1 MLTLQNISISK
12 HLSSTRTTTLILTC
26 FVLISSLLILI
37 NYPSTT
43 NTLLSTLS
51 FQLFSFSNTTNSF
64 ANNNSNVDP
73 PSNKKHCDIFDG
85 RWVYDDSYPVYDP
98 SSCPY
103 VEPGF
108 SCFNNGRHDLGYLKY
123 RWQPYGC
130 DIPRFDAKKMM
141 EMLRGKR
148 LVFVGDSLSR
158 NMCQSLI
165 CHLMAFKGQTYRS
178 GLFYNYYF
186 KDYNCS
192 ISLITAP
199 FLVQQHK
206 LPNKKET
213 LRLDTMEATISKY
226 RDADFLIFNTG
237 HWWNPNKSKNGENFF
252 QEGDVIQSNMT
263 VGVAYTKALKTW
275 AKWVDTNVNTT
286 KTKVFFRGYA
296 NTHFRGGDWDTKG
309 TCHNEITPITD
320 EKLLKPYSWLMQ
332 TLETVIS
339 EMKTPVIY
347 LNITKSTAYRKD
359 GHPSIYRY
367 PGSKLRLG
375 VIQDCS
381 HWCLPGVPDSWNQL
395 LYASLLF
402 SSKGFNMTT

>member
-1 MLTLQNISISK
+1 MLRLQNISISK
-12 HLSSTRTTTLILTC
+12 HLPSKTTTLISTC
-26 FVLISSLLILI
+26 FLLISSLLILI

-51 FQLFSFSNTTNSF
+51 FQFFSPFSNTTNSF
-64 ANNNSNVDP
+64 ANNSSSNVDYT
-73 PSNKKHCDIFDG
+73 PSNKKIHTTNCDIFDG
-85 RWVYDDSYPVYDP
+85 RWVYDESYPVYGP

-103 VEPGF
+103 VDHQF

-165 CHLMAFKGQTYRS
+165 CHLMEFEGQSYRDGS
-178 GLFYNYYF
+178 FYNYYF

-192 ISLITAP
+192 ISLIIAP
-199 FLVQQHK
+199 FLVQEHR
-206 LPNKKET
+206 LPNKKGT

-237 HWWNPNKSKNGENFF
+237 HWWNPNKSENGKNFY
-252 QEGDVIQSNMT
+252 QEGDVVHSNMT

-286 KTKVFFRGYA
+286 KTQVFYRGYA

-309 TCHNEITPITD
+309 TCHNEIEPITY
-320 EKLLKPYSWLMQ
+320 EKLLNPYSW
-332 TLETVIS
+332 
-339 EMKTPVIY
+339 
-347 LNITKSTAYRKD
+347 
-359 GHPSIYRY
+359 
-367 PGSKLRLG
+367 
-375 VIQDCS
+375 
-381 HWCLPGVPDSWNQL
+381 
-395 LYASLLF
+395 
-402 SSKGFNMTT
+402 